1 MLEVTGLKR
10 IVDGQPVI
18 EDCTFHLQ
26 RGQVLFVTG
35 PSGCGKTLLLR
46 AIACLDSAQVDVL

>member
-1 MLEVTGLKR
+1 
-10 IVDGQPVI
+10 
-18 EDCTFHLQ
+18 
-26 RGQVLFVTG
+26 VLFVTG